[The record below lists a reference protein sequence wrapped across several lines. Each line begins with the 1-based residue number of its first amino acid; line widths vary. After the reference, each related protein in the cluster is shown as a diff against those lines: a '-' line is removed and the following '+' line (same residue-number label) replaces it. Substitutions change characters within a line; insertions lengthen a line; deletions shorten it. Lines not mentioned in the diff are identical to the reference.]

1 MTAEKQG
8 ALTREAGEHI
18 AIDALA
24 YLAGAPEALDR
35 FLALTGLSPDMLRSA
50 AGDPAFLEGVLD
62 YFLGDEPLLVAYA
75 AHAAMP
81 PERIVAARRALG
93 EGSMGGGWTE

>member
-8 ALTREAGEHI
+8 VLTREAGEHV
-18 AIDALA
+18 AIDALG
-24 YLAGAPEALDR
+24 YLAAEPEALAR

-50 AGDPAFLEGVLD
+50 ASDPAFLEGVLD
-62 YFLGDEPLLVAYA
+62 YFLADEPLLVAYA
-75 AHAAMP
+75 AQAAVP

-93 EGSMGGGWTE
+93 GDWIE